1 MSSNYFEKL
10 RVRVRELDDGIAKLI
25 TTWNLQHV
33 LIGRFEECTAETN
46 SYVEAVWK
54 TIKDTQNGM
63 DGILSEIN
71 SEHIVPMGQFLQ
83 ETRKEYEGLKEM
95 CDDLETVLA
104 EYDCRFSKNDTTEK
118 KNTSNNKSGSF
129 SESSPERT
137 ESLPVECTPC
147 FSRTPA
153 GNKFS
158 TPAINNL
165 TSISDGSFIANK
177 DYVCTPGERPQ
188 EPIYSTHF
196 YNILR
201 K

>member
-10 RVRVRELDDGIAKLI
+10 RIRVREIDDGIAKLI

-54 TIKDTQNGM
+54 TIKDTQSGM
-63 DGILSEIN
+63 EEILSEIKGDPDN
-71 SEHIVPMGQFLQ
+71 TIPMEQFLQ
-83 ETRKEYEGLKEM
+83 ETRKEYQGLKEM

-104 EYDCRFSKNDTTEK
+104 EYDCRFSKNDSSDKENINNS
-118 KNTSNNKSGSF
+118 KNQSF
-129 SESSPERT
+129 NGSSPERT
-137 ESLPVECTPC
+137 DNSQVECTPC
-147 FSRTPA
+147 FSRIPVCNKLLTPA
-153 GNKFS
+153 
-158 TPAINNL
+158 
-165 TSISDGSFIANK
+165 ISDGSFIANK